1 MRHPGVERRKKFKD
15 EMKAFPLLVKV
26 MKGEKVEI
34 RKKRAQ
40 ETKPREQPE
49 RELRNAVIKELRK
62 HGVKVMRIENSITG
76 RRNTGIPDL
85 WVVNVLKNKAGFMEL
100 KADKGVLLDNQRIFR
115 EDCQRCNVNH
125 WVIKSVVDAME
136 AVG

>member
-1 MRHPGVERRKKFKD
+1 MKHTGIERRASWKDQYRGFKTLC
-15 EMKAFPLLVKV
+15 KI
-26 MKGEKVEI
+26 MKGEEVKQ
-34 RKKRAQ
+34 RKERAK

-100 KADKGVLLDNQRIFR
+100 KADKGVLSDNQRIFR
-115 EDCQRCNVNH
+115 EDCLRCNVNH
-125 WVIKSVVDAME
+125 WIIKSVVDAME
-136 AVG
+136 AIG